1 MRSLLIGLV
10 AIIIATF
17 ASTASMAA
25 PHREAKNIDKYDG
38 CVCHFGYGSAGC
50 GPTAA
55 CNSEHGQCGE
65 ACFVK
70 NAQDFSRRLVK
81 QPRARDAI

>member
-10 AIIIATF
+10 AIIITTF

-25 PHREAKNIDKYDG
+25 LHPGVKNMNSYDG
-38 CVCHFGYGSAGC
+38 CVCHFGYGSNGC
-50 GPTAA
+50 APSVA
-55 CNSEHGQCGE
+55 CGSEGGQCAE

-70 NAQDFSRRLVK
+70 DGQDYLSR
-81 QPRARDAI
+81 